1 MLTKRLTAVALA
13 AAMGMFAANAQAG
26 GNPIAGKAKAKVCA
40 ACHGLHGVST
50 DPQFPILAGQY
61 ADYIVQALKEYK
73 DGQRKNPIMAAMA
86 APLSQQDREDLA
98 AWFASQPN
106 GVYGFSGARLDH
118 RY

>member
-1 MLTKRLTAVALA
+1 MLMKRLLAVTLA
-13 AAMGMFAANAQAG
+13 AVFGLLAANVQAS

-40 ACHGLHGVST
+40 ACHGLNGVSA

-86 APLSQQDREDLA
+86 ANLSQQDREDLA
-98 AWFASQPN
+98 AWFASQPK